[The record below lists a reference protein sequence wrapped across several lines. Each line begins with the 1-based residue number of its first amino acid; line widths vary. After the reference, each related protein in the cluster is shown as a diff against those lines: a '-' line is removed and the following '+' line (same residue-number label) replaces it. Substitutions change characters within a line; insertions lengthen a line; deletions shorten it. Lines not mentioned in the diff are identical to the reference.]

1 MENVK
6 LGRTGLEVTKL
17 SLGGLFMSDLV
28 GDFEKSKIATQY
40 ALDIGVRL
48 IDTAPSYFNSE
59 TVLGNILK
67 TYEGNNKPLI
77 STKLGMPDPWNPKS
91 KKIFMLL

>member
-28 GDFEKSKIATQY
+28 GDYEKIKNCNAVCT
-40 ALDIGVRL
+40 
-48 IDTAPSYFNSE
+48 
-59 TVLGNILK
+59 
-67 TYEGNNKPLI
+67 
-77 STKLGMPDPWNPKS
+77 
-91 KKIFMLL
+91 